1 MLQDSGQAGAYR
13 EIEVTPKMVDAALDE
28 MRQNNF
34 GGDMAYMAYMAECI
48 YRAMAYACP
57 AASANRD
64 VR

>member
-13 EIEVTPKMVDAALDE
+13 EIEVTPKMVEAALDE

-34 GGDMAYMAYMAECI
+34 GGDMAYMAECI